1 MIIHLFGHGGA
12 YHCIN
17 ISLTVFATQSTPSVV
32 CPITIFLSIWL
43 AEPALAVQA
52 GNITASTASLAT
64 SAWTYDLALAK
75 GTERAICWGV
85 SGKRFPF

>member
-1 MIIHLFGHGGA
+1 MIIHLFGHGGP

-17 ISLTVFATQSTPSVV
+17 ISLTVV

-52 GNITASTASLAT
+52 GNVTASAASLAT
-64 SAWTYDLALAK
+64 SAWTYDLVLAK
-75 GTERAICWGV
+75 GTERDIC
-85 SGKRFPF
+85 